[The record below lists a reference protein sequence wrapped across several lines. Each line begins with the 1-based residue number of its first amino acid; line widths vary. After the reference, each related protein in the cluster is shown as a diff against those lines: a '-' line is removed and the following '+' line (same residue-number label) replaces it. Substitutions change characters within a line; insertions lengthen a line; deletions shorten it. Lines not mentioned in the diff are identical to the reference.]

1 MMTQRFAKSGV
12 TGDDDEEKGCYALFQ
27 PDEEGRVVSPGSTF
41 RMNTAA
47 AAVASGGCA
56 AAPVSVHKAGLPGYA
71 DDSDYGQWSFF
82 PVLGITSDVPDL

>member
-1 MMTQRFAKSGV
+1 M
-12 TGDDDEEKGCYALFQ
+12 GCYAPFR

-47 AAVASGGCA
+47 AAIASGGCA
-56 AAPVSVHKAGLPGYA
+56 AAPVSVHKAGLPGFA

-82 PVLGITSDVPDL
+82 SGTWDYVRCAGFVEFC